1 MKIMKWVAGSMVIAS
16 VALAIVFITRFGD
29 DPAIV
34 DSPLLGRP
42 APAITLSRL
51 DGLGEVDLSSI
62 DADVVVV
69 NFFASWCLPCQQ
81 EQPHLVA
88 AANAFADR
96 RVRFV
101 SIAYR
106 NEPSDIAAFLEEY
119 GASPETVYLADPG
132 GRAAIAY
139 GVFGIPETFF
149 IGKDG
154 SVVRKI
160 IGAADALILGST
172 IDAVLA
178 GEQPGQVVV
187 GETFTGPGG

>member
-1 MKIMKWVAGSMVIAS
+1 MRFIKWLAGGMVVLS
-16 VALAIVFITRFGD
+16 VALAIVFIARFGS

-34 DSPLLGRP
+34 DSPLLGKP
-42 APAITLSRL
+42 APAITLPRL
-51 DGLGEVDLSSI
+51 DSRDEVDLTTV

-69 NFFASWCLPCQQ
+69 NFFASWCLPCRE

-96 RVRFV
+96 GVRFV

-106 NEPSDIAAFLEEY
+106 NNPADIADFLEEY
-119 GASPETVYLADPG
+119 GSSPSTLYLTDPG

-149 IGKDG
+149 IGTDG
-154 SVVRKI
+154 AVVRKI
-160 IGAADALILGST
+160 VGAADALILGST

-178 GEQPGQVVV
+178 GEEPGQVVV

>member
-1 MKIMKWVAGSMVIAS
+1 MVLAS
-16 VALAIVFITRFGD
+16 VALAAIFTSRFGD
-29 DPAIV
+29 DPNIV

-42 APAITLSRL
+42 APAVALPRL
-51 DGLGEVDLSSI
+51 DGQGEIDIVAL
-62 DADVVVV
+62 DADVVVI
-69 NFFASWCLPCQQ
+69 NFFASWCLPCQE

-106 NEPSDIAAFLEEY
+106 NDPADIAPFLEEY
-119 GASPETVYLADPG
+119 GSSPAIVYLADPG

-139 GVFGIPETFF
+139 GVFGIPETFVL
-149 IGKDG
+149 DG
-154 SVVRKI
+154 DGTIVRKI
-160 IGAADALILGST
+160 VGAADALLLGST

-178 GEQPGQVVV
+178 GTEPDQVVA

>member
-1 MKIMKWVAGSMVIAS
+1 MRFIKWLAGGMVVLS
-16 VALAIVFITRFGD
+16 VALAIVFITHFGS

-34 DSPLLGRP
+34 DSPLLGKP
-42 APAITLSRL
+42 APAITLPRL
-51 DGLGEVDLSSI
+51 DSRGEVDLTTV

-69 NFFASWCLPCQQ
+69 NFFASWCLPCRE

-96 RVRFV
+96 GVRFV

-106 NEPSDIAAFLEEY
+106 NNPADIADFLEEY
-119 GASPETVYLADPG
+119 GSSPSTLYLTDPG

-149 IGKDG
+149 IGTDG
-154 SVVRKI
+154 AVVRKI
-160 IGAADALILGST
+160 VGAADALILGST

-178 GEQPGQVVV
+178 GEAPGQVVV

>member
-1 MKIMKWVAGSMVIAS
+1 MSVVRWLAAGMVLIS
-16 VALAIVFITRFGD
+16 VALAIVFTSRFGD
-29 DPAIV
+29 DPNIV
-34 DSPLLGRP
+34 DSPLLGQP
-42 APAITLSRL
+42 APAVSLPRL
-51 DGLGEVDLSSI
+51 DGQGEVDLGDI
-62 DADVVVV
+62 DADVVVI
-69 NFFASWCLPCQQ
+69 NFFASWCLPCQE

-106 NEPSDIAAFLEEY
+106 NDPADIATFLEEF
-119 GASPETVYLADPG
+119 GSSPATLYVTDPG

-139 GVFGIPETFF
+139 GVFGIPETFVV
-149 IGKDG
+149 GADG

-160 IGAADALILGST
+160 VGAADALLLGST

-178 GEQPGQVVV
+178 GGEPDQVVV

>member
-1 MKIMKWVAGSMVIAS
+1 MRFVRWLAAGVVLIS
-16 VALAIVFITRFGD
+16 VALAVIFTSRFGN
-29 DPAIV
+29 DPTIV
-34 DSPLLGRP
+34 DSPLLGQP
-42 APAITLSRL
+42 APGVSLSRL
-51 DGLGEVDLSSI
+51 DGQGDVDISEI

-69 NFFASWCLPCQQ
+69 NFFASWCLPCQE

-88 AANAFADR
+88 AADAFADR

-106 NEPSDIAAFLEEY
+106 NDPADIATFLEEY
-119 GASPETVYLADPG
+119 GSSPFTLYVADPG

-139 GVFGIPETFF
+139 GVFGIPETFVL
-149 IGKDG
+149 GADG
-154 SVVRKI
+154 TVVRKI
-160 IGAADALILGST
+160 VGAADALLLGST

-178 GEQPGQVVV
+178 GGEPDQVVV

>member
-1 MKIMKWVAGSMVIAS
+1 MKLVKLAAGGMVVLS

-34 DSPLLGRP
+34 DSPLLGKP
-42 APAITLSRL
+42 APAVTLPRL
-51 DGLGEVDLSSI
+51 DGQGDVDLSAI
-62 DADVVVV
+62 DAEVVVV

-96 RVRFV
+96 GVRFV

-106 NEPSDIAAFLEEY
+106 NDPADIAAFLDEY
-119 GASPETVYLADPG
+119 GSSPATIYLDDPG

-149 IGKDG
+149 IGADG
-154 SVVRKI
+154 TVVRKI
-160 IGAADALILGST
+160 VGAADALILGST

-178 GEQPGQVVV
+178 GASPGQLVV

>member
-1 MKIMKWVAGSMVIAS
+1 MRVVRWLAAGMVLIS
-16 VALAIVFITRFGD
+16 VGLAIVFTSRFGD
-29 DPAIV
+29 DPNIV
-34 DSPLLGRP
+34 DSPLLGQP
-42 APAITLSRL
+42 APAVSLPRL
-51 DGLGEVDLSSI
+51 DGQGEVDLGDI
-62 DADVVVV
+62 DADVVVI
-69 NFFASWCLPCQQ
+69 NFFASWCLPCQE

-106 NEPSDIAAFLEEY
+106 NDPADIATFLEEF
-119 GASPETVYLADPG
+119 GSSPSTLYLADPG

-139 GVFGIPETFF
+139 GVFGIPETFVL
-149 IGKDG
+149 GADG
-154 SVVRKI
+154 TVVRKI
-160 IGAADALILGST
+160 VGAADALLLGST

-178 GEQPGQVVV
+178 GAEPDQVVV

>member
-1 MKIMKWVAGSMVIAS
+1 MVLISVGLALVFAS
-16 VALAIVFITRFGD
+16 RFGD
-29 DPAIV
+29 DPNIV
-34 DSPLLGRP
+34 DSPLLGQP
-42 APAITLSRL
+42 APVVSLPRL
-51 DGLGEVDLSSI
+51 DGQGEVDLGNI
-62 DADVVVV
+62 DADVVVI
-69 NFFASWCLPCQQ
+69 NFFASWCLPCQE

-106 NEPSDIAAFLEEY
+106 NDPADIATFLEEF
-119 GASPETVYLADPG
+119 GSSPSTLYLTDPG

-139 GVFGIPETFF
+139 GVFGIPETFVL
-149 IGKDG
+149 GADG
-154 SVVRKI
+154 TVVRKI
-160 IGAADALILGST
+160 VGAADALLLGST

-178 GEQPGQVVV
+178 GAEPDQVVV

>member
-1 MKIMKWVAGSMVIAS
+1 MRGVKWLGAGMVLIS
-16 VALAIVFITRFGD
+16 VALAIVFTSRFGN
-29 DPAIV
+29 DPTIV
-34 DSPLLGRP
+34 DSPLLGQF
-42 APAITLSRL
+42 APAIALPRL
-51 DGLGEVDLSSI
+51 DGQGDVDISDV
-62 DADVVVV
+62 DADVVVI
-69 NFFASWCLPCQQ
+69 NFFASWCLPCRE

-106 NEPSDIAAFLEEY
+106 NDPADIATFLEEY
-119 GASPETVYLADPG
+119 GSSPSILYVEDPG

-139 GVFGIPETFF
+139 GVFGIPETFV
-149 IGKDG
+149 IGADG
-154 SVVRKI
+154 TVVRKI
-160 IGAADALILGST
+160 VGAADALLLGST

-178 GEQPGQVVV
+178 GGEPDQVVV